1 MLKAVKEAQQKAWE
15 SEQKRQ
21 DYLYGSRKERDEM
34 YEQMRSAM
42 LETQQH
48 VEVISINICVIFDKY
63 IYVNLFL
70 Y

>member
-1 MLKAVKEAQQKAWE
+1 MKEAQEKAWE

-34 YEQMRSAM
+34 YEQMRNAM

-48 VEVISINICVIFDKY
+48 VEVFSINICVIFDKH
-63 IYVNLFL
+63 IYKSIL